1 MTTGKPPA
9 VTRNPEMDESRQRQS
24 ADPVA
29 QMAAEWVVRRD
40 RGLTAAEVAA
50 LAEWLDAD
58 PRHAEE
64 YARISCGWRKLDG
77 ISGVPEL
84 AAMAEAIRVR
94 AQNRRARRRVWA
106 VAAGLAAAAAVVAF
120 SVWQVPRVVRSPD
133 PIAPSTGVIRVLP
146 STASR
151 TPLPDGSVAE
161 LNGDSRIETHFTRSE
176 RLVRLVKGEAHFTVA
191 KDPARPFIVA
201 VGTITVRATGTAFNV
216 RLAADFVEIIVTEGK
231 VRLEESAPAAEQ
243 QPSSDRAFDLAPA
256 GRALS
261 AGQRAFVKT
270 TVDAKVPI
278 TIDRPSQNQI
288 DETLAWQGTQLV
300 FDRTPLDQVVAA
312 FNRHNSRQLV
322 LADPA
327 LRNRTLSGVFRADNV
342 EGLIRLLPASLDLVA
357 ERQDDN
363 RILLRAAP

>member
-9 VTRNPEMDESRQRQS
+9 VTRNPEMDESGQRQS

-50 LAEWLDAD
+50 LAAWLDAD
-58 PRHAEE
+58 PRHTEE

-94 AQNRRARRRVWA
+94 AQNRRARRRIWA
-106 VAAGLAAAAAVVAF
+106 VAAGLAAVVAF
-120 SVWQVPRVVRSPD
+120 SVWQIPRVVRSPD
-133 PIAPSTGVIRVLP
+133 PIAPSAGVIRVLP
-146 STASR
+146 SAASR

-161 LNGDSRIETHFTRSE
+161 LNGGSRIETDFTPSE
-176 RLVRLVKGEAHFTVA
+176 RRVRLVKGEAHFTVA
-191 KDPARPFIVA
+191 KDPVRPFIVA

-216 RLAADFVEIIVTEGK
+216 RLTAEFVEILVTEGK
-231 VRLEESAPAAEQ
+231 VRLGESAPAAEQ
-243 QPSSDRAFDLAPA
+243 RARSDRTLDWAPA

-278 TIDRPSQNQI
+278 TIDTPSQNQI
-288 DETLAWQGTQLV
+288 DATLAWQGTQLV